1 MHSQTRTTAVYQ
13 FAIDNSQLL
22 ANNRGEIQHR
32 TLFHVPFCGVS
43 LRSESA
49 SGLYP
54 TDYYQITIN
63 AETAKLAET
72 IFHSRLI
79 LRALRV
85 LCVQR
90 RDRY

>member
-1 MHSQTRTTAVYQ
+1 MWRV
-13 FAIDNSQLL
+13 
-22 ANNRGEIQHR
+22 RGPDVAQR
-32 TLFHVPFCGVS
+32 F
-43 LRSESA
+43 SA
-49 SGLYP
+49 ADHAGLKACATSGLYP

-79 LRALRV
+79 LRDLRV

>member
-1 MHSQTRTTAVYQ
+1 LS
-13 FAIDNSQLL
+13 
-22 ANNRGEIQHR
+22 
-32 TLFHVPFCGVS
+32 
-43 LRSESA
+43 

-63 AETAKLAET
+63 AETAKPAET
-72 IFHSRLI
+72 TFHSRLI
-79 LRALRV
+79 LRDLRV